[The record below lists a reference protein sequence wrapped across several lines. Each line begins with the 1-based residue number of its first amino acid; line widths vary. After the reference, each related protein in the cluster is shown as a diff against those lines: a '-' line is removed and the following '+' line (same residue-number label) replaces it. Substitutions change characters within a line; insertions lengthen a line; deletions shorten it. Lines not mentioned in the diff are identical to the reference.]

1 MTQQTSG
8 ARTAPAPPPNSFNAN
23 NLGYYL
29 DGWAD
34 LITDQGAKV
43 AAVRQAVVQIL
54 ATRYPEK
61 VVESQNGYIS
71 VSNKN
76 VVRPY
81 ALTRNQP
88 GATTT
93 VYVGQRGQDLYI
105 SWRTFIAPVL
115 SDLITGIAIVAGILA
130 FLVYLQIDSL
140 SVAVVTFII
149 LALAGVGLLAFA
161 SQVLKGNA
169 VALFFKEPTVFDA
182 EDITAMSLAAHKS
195 ILQALDKEGFD
206 LSKLRLKQDFT
217 AGRRNETI

>member
-43 AAVRQAVVQIL
+43 TAVRQAVAQIL

-61 VVESQNGYIS
+61 AVESQNGFIS
-71 VSNKN
+71 LSQP
-76 VVRPY
+76 VRPY

-105 SWRTFIAPVL
+105 SWRTFIKPVL
-115 SDLITGIAIVAGILA
+115 SDLIAGLAIVTGILA

-140 SVAVVTFII
+140 SVAVISFIF